1 MASSEFAKD
10 RGFEEE
16 LFQSPV
22 SANFK
27 CSICLNVLNNP
38 KSCRN
43 NQHYFCSGC
52 IDEHLKNSRTCP
64 QCMEELTPETLIQ
77 PPRVLLNCILELRIK
92 CLHSQRGCPKYVQL
106 GRLQNHADECG
117 FAPAQCE
124 NEGCGAEVNRDEK
137 VRHETEFCKFRK
149 VECYGCEELKKE
161 IQELRKGQEEANKKM
176 EEKQHGMERKMAEV
190 LENQVTIKEGVKEA
204 LKESKQALQESLSKI
219 ERIFNDDDQ
228 SNCLAT
234 SNPQTSKLH
243 VAQSPQQ
250 ISRRI
255 NRDIFVMGGVD
266 YDNKP
271 VNSVEK
277 FCSKE
282 GKWIHV
288 APMIVPRMSASSVV
302 CDNVILV
309 SGGEI
314 PDQSTSS
321 DDSDSDESD
330 RRESSQPTDSIEV
343 LYLDRLPLKW
353 VMFPGKLPTPMVR
366 HQTFV
371 YKGKLIVVGTYR
383 EIERDKR
390 GREVSKTNYHRI
402 YEIFLSPPYSSTQLY
417 SLSDLSDRFI
427 AELINDKLFIFGGH
441 KDNVKSYN
449 LDANECVE
457 MPRLPCPYPFIDMA
471 NVQWNNDV
479 ILLGG
484 GSCNYGRS
492 SDKIETIQYNTIT
505 GESKRLAP
513 TNMQRLGCAAV
524 ITDDVIIA
532 MGGIHCVNS
541 VECYNFHTNTW
552 QALPVMKARRY
563 QATAVVFP

>member
-1 MASSEFAKD
+1 MASSPLAKR
-10 RGFEEE
+10 RGFDEE
-16 LFQSPV
+16 LFESLVSP
-22 SANFK
+22 NFK

-52 IDEHLKNSRTCP
+52 IDEHLKNSHKCP
-64 QCMEELTPETLIQ
+64 ECMEELTPETLVQ

-92 CLHSQRGCPKYVQL
+92 CLHSQRGCPEYVQL
-106 GRLQNHADECG
+106 GRLQNHVDECG

-137 VRHETEFCKFRK
+137 VRHETEVCKFRK

-161 IQELRKGQEEANKKM
+161 IQVLRKGQEGAYKKI
-176 EEKQHGMERKMAEV
+176 EENQNEMERKIAEV
-190 LENQVTIKEGVKEA
+190 LENQVRIKEGVNEA
-204 LKESKQALQESLSKI
+204 LKEGKEALQESLSKI

-255 NRDIFVMGGVD
+255 NRDVFVMGGEKED
-266 YDNKP
+266 GKP
-271 VNSVEK
+271 TNSVEK

-282 GKWIHV
+282 GRWIDV
-288 APMIVPRMSASSVV
+288 APMIVPRKSASSVV
-302 CDNVILV
+302 CDNVIFV

-314 PDQSTSS
+314 PDQSTNS
-321 DDSDSDESD
+321 DESDSDEFD
-330 RRESSQPTDSIEV
+330 RRKSSQPTDSIEV

-353 VMFPGKLPTPMVR
+353 VMFPVKLPAPMVR
-366 HQTFV
+366 HQTFF
-371 YKGKLIVVGTYR
+371 YKGKLIVVGTYQ

-390 GREVSKTNYHRI
+390 GREVSKTSYHRI
-402 YEIFLSPPYSSTQLY
+402 YEIFLSPPYSATQLY
-417 SLSDLSDRFI
+417 TLSDLSDRFI
-427 AELINDKLFIFGGH
+427 AELMDDKLFIFGGH

-449 LDANECVE
+449 LDANECGE
-457 MPRLPCPYPFIDMA
+457 MPHLPYPYPLYGMV
-471 NVQWNNDV
+471 NVQWNNYV

-484 GSCNYGRS
+484 GTYYNGRHL
-492 SDKIETIQYNTIT
+492 DKIDMIQYNTIT